1 MKYCT
6 TCGAQLSDE
15 ASFCTSCGAT
25 QASPV
30 NRNISFKE
38 YMATHAEPTH
48 LKNIKSSAIVCYI
61 CLAVSLIFVILGN
74 LLGIIDILVLGGLTL
89 GMHIGKSKG
98 CAIALLVCSVL
109 STLIALIST
118 GQFTGWLWIIASGW
132 AVISF
137 TKLTKEY
144 KAFQAGEKT
153 NAADMTL

>member
-38 YMATHAEPTH
+38 YVNTHAEPTH

-61 CLAVSLIFVILGN
+61 CLAISLISVILGN
-74 LLGIIDILVLGGLTL
+74 LLGIIDILLLGGLTL

-109 STLIALIST
+109 STLITLIST
-118 GQFTGWLWIIASGW
+118 GQFMGWLWIIASGW

-137 TKLTKEY
+137 NKLTKEY

>member
-1 MKYCT
+1 MKFCT
-6 TCGAQLSDE
+6 TCGAQLSDT
-15 ASFCTSCGAT
+15 ASFCTSCGTAVS
-25 QASPV
+25 APV

-38 YMATHAEPTH
+38 YMATQAEPTH
-48 LKNIKSSAIVCYI
+48 LKNIKSSAIVCYV
-61 CLAVSLIFVILGN
+61 CLAISLISVILGN

-109 STLIALIST
+109 STLITLIST
-118 GQFTGWLWIIASGW
+118 GQFMGWLWIIASGW

-137 TKLTKEY
+137 NKLTKEY

-153 NAADMTL
+153 NPADMTL